1 MELSACD
8 GDGGL
13 LGMLAVSASSV
24 QGVLVHLGDGGVLGV
39 LSDSLVSVEPL
50 LVDVLPLLSLEPI
63 SLVSSLVSVV
73 DEESGRLS
81 DVPSLV
87 SVVDEESG
95 RLSDVPLSTATLLSA
110 FEPVSGTCHDP
121 PVALQ
126 SPCVSL
132 SLVLESTD
140 LLGKHQRMV
149 AVVMGF
155 IALVV

>member
-73 DEESGRLS
+73 DEESGQ
-81 DVPSLV
+81 
-87 SVVDEESG
+87 
-95 RLSDVPLSTATLLSA
+95 LSDVPLSTATLLSA
-110 FEPVSGTCHDP
+110 FEPVSGTYHDP

>member
-24 QGVLVHLGDGGVLGV
+24 QGVLVHLGDGGVLVV
-39 LSDSLVSVEPL
+39 LSDSLVSVEPS

-73 DEESGRLS
+73 DEESGW
-81 DVPSLV
+81 
-87 SVVDEESG
+87 
-95 RLSDVPLSTATLLSA
+95 LSDVPLSTATLLSA

-140 LLGKHQRMV
+140 LLGEHQRMV